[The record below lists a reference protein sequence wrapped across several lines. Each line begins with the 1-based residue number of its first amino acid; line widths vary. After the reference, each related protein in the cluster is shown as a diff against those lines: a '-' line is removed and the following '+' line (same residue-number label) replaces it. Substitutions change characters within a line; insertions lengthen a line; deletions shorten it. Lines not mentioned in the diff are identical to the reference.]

1 LTCACAEPPF
11 HYLNFERVAL
21 GMDPFH
27 AEVSIDTCKRCGTP
41 WLVYLIEQEHHTGSG
56 RWWRVALSSEMGKG
70 PTVAEARSIVEQASW
85 CFVGGSFYNST
96 GHRVNAPIVAR

>member
-1 LTCACAEPPF
+1 
-11 HYLNFERVAL
+11 
-21 GMDPFH
+21 MDPFH

-85 CFVGGSFYNST
+85 CFVGGSFYNSR